1 MDLTADFENQ
11 SKNFVVLVNQY
22 FLFFL
27 QVLLS
32 LVISISCE
40 DTPKYPENPA
50 DISSINNLAYKP
62 TVSLDPRIRKALL
75 NVLNRLELQDNQQ
88 LPQTELITQ
97 APSNANQTTTSDDGI
112 KWEYK
117 SNDTFKEYNYYEV
130 VTSESKTPEPQTVDE
145 KNEEPGALF
154 FQIPDQRQDQRQDFE
169 KHETL
174 NLQETKNA
182 IASSSDLLIG
192 DLTDDETEKPKPSEP
207 PATTPSTIPP
217 KKEIKEITE
226 KDVEVFQA
234 PLLTAFT
241 LEHDERGL
249 PRRIIPL
256 EQSELRSILDNRI
269 SPDVQPD
276 VRRVRDPGPVFH
288 VPHAPI
294 PLIQEEKRIR
304 FELETQLQQLQ
315 ERKRQIE
322 EKERLL
328 GEQEK
333 ARRFKYALEQRQKE
347 QEYLRALSQNEIGR
361 PEIAFQK
368 SVESVLP
375 ANTFERP
382 SIVLQPLFPLPS
394 KPAQPQYITDSVDRH
409 LQHLFHRSGLGRQE
423 DLNIVSKI
431 LALNHEGEE
440 EKPKQKQPSNQER
453 VNSELAAR
461 NQQNQPRILPGDQ
474 QRFTFFT

>member
-1 MDLTADFENQ
+1 M
-11 SKNFVVLVNQY
+11 
-22 FLFFL
+22 
-27 QVLLS
+27 
-32 LVISISCE
+32 
-40 DTPKYPENPA
+40 
-50 DISSINNLAYKP
+50 
-62 TVSLDPRIRKALL
+62 L
-75 NVLNRLELQDNQQ
+75 NVLNRLELEDNQQ
-88 LPQTELITQ
+88 HPETELITQ
-97 APSNANQTTTSDDGI
+97 SPLNTTQTAANEDEI

-130 VTSESKTPEPQTVDE
+130 VTSESKTPEPQSVDDQD
-145 KNEEPGALF
+145 EEPGALF
-154 FQIPDQRQDQRQDFE
+154 FQIPDQRQDFE

-192 DLTDDETEKPKPSEP
+192 DLTEETEKPKPSEAP
-207 PATTPSTIPP
+207 TTSTTSTIQP
-217 KKEIKEITE
+217 KKEIKISE

-288 VPHAPI
+288 VPQAPI
-294 PLIQEEKRIR
+294 PLFQEEKRIR
-304 FELETQLQQLQ
+304 FELETQFQQLQ

-322 EKERLL
+322 LEKERLL
-328 GEQEK
+328 AEQEK
-333 ARRFKYALEQRQKE
+333 SRRFKYALEQRQKE

-368 SVESVLP
+368 SVEP
-375 ANTFERP
+375 AVPINTFGRS

-440 EKPKQKQPSNQER
+440 EKPKQKQPVNQEQ

-461 NQQNQPRILPGDQ
+461 NQQRLLPTD
-474 QRFTFFT
+474 QRFTLFT